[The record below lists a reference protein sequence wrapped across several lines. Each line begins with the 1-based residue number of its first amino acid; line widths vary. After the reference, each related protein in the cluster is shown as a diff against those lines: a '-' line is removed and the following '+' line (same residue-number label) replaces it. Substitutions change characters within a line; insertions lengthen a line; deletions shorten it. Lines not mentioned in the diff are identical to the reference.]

1 MRLLRNFIFLDR
13 TRNMGGDISGW
24 SARQICHYDERD
36 LSHNS
41 SQSLIFYNL
50 TNLYRIQFKKK
61 PNLKSNFKKQSLKS
75 IQEIQPNREEILRG
89 SSDRSERHSI
99 SNHKDYHLNYA
110 SVHHLR
116 SFTLII
122 NKPAKSISLR
132 CFVASNGINQELQ
145 FHFVHS

>member
-1 MRLLRNFIFLDR
+1 MVGKANLPLRR
-13 TRNMGGDISGW
+13 TRPFT
-24 SARQICHYDERD
+24 Q
-36 LSHNS
+36 LVTVP
-41 SQSLIFYNL
+41 NL
-50 TNLYRIQFKKK
+50 LQPDKLVSYPIKKK

>member
-36 LSHNS
+36 LS
-41 SQSLIFYNL
+41 QLVTVPNL
-50 TNLYRIQFKKK
+50 LTSLYRIQLKKK
-61 PNLKSNFKKQSLKS
+61 TNLKSNFKIKSLKS
-75 IQEIQPNREEILRG
+75 IQELQPNKEEIIWG

-116 SFTLII
+116 SLTLII

-132 CFVASNGINQELQ
+132 CFAASNGINQELQ
-145 FHFVHS
+145 FHFVQS